1 MSASLTVLAQ
11 APGLNAGG
19 WIMLIGC
26 IGLVC
31 ALCAFCCWK
40 ILTEPKPSEHHH
52 APLDADTDDLDSG

>member
-1 MSASLTVLAQ
+1 MNELFTFLAQ
-11 APGLNAGG
+11 APGLNASG

-31 ALCAFCCWK
+31 ALCVFCFWK

-52 APLDADTDDLDSG
+52 TPLDIDTHDIEQ